1 MSCQF
6 FTPPNLIASITNPCR
21 PGSGPMRN
29 DFRLHLA
36 NYQLIGST
44 VGVLWGIPR
53 LDVETPLL
61 PSQLPMSPQLIN
73 WSTRVHKLL
82 SLDPGI
88 YRKQKPQL
96 YPRARVI
103 TGDDWRSGL
112 GALCSTATTLS
123 IIHNANSPEI
133 SPHSGEVTCLERV
146 LRLLGKIG
154 SNKHGMRLP
163 PHAESGDYIT
173 QQIPAKRPRIQHEF
187 LNILS
192 RYQVQ

>member
-1 MSCQF
+1 MRYFGPHELSVF
-6 FTPPNLIASITNPCR
+6 YSPNLIASITNPCR
-21 PGSGPMRN
+21 PGSGPMRI

-44 VGVLWGIPR
+44 VGVLWG
-53 LDVETPLL
+53 TPL
-61 PSQLPMSPQLIN
+61 PSQLPMSPQLLN
-73 WSTRVHKLL
+73 WSTRVRKLL

-112 GALCSTATTLS
+112 GALCSTVATLS

-133 SPHSGEVTCLERV
+133 SPHSG
-146 LRLLGKIG
+146 GG
-154 SNKHGMRLP
+154 
-163 PHAESGDYIT
+163 Y
-173 QQIPAKRPRIQHEF
+173 
-187 LNILS
+187 LS
-192 RYQVQ
+192 RACTETTR